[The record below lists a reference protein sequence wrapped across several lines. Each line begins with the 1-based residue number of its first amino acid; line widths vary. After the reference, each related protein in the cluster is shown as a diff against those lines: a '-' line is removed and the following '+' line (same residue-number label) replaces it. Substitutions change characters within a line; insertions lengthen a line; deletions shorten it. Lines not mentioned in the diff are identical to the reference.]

1 MNDDKDKNLSEK
13 LFTKNMQA
21 RETSGLTQYMPSSLS
36 QLESKPSHS
45 WYRNLRRLQWIWQ
58 GADPIEQEQV
68 LARISSST
76 NSRTNDQWLDTVMG
90 FRSGNWAYEW
100 TQAGMEHQRRAFEL
114 KGEEAALALYKAS
127 LYFSI
132 AAYPHIKGDNLASQ
146 AQVLANKAYNEAS
159 EKSQYVFK
167 QLNVP
172 YKGKTVQANLHLPH
186 TERPLP
192 VVIVCA
198 GLDSV
203 QTDMWKLFLD
213 YLAPNEFAMLTIDMP
228 SIGKSSHWTLSE
240 DSSCLHKALLD
251 YLPKVPF
258 VDHWNVGLL
267 GFRFGGNALVRLSLL
282 EASRIKACVTI
293 GAPVHDIL
301 ASPQKLINMP
311 KMYLDV
317 LGSRLGKLPID
328 IQSLAGQMS
337 AWSLKTQG
345 LLASR
350 RTSVPL
356 LAISLDGDP
365 VAPHTDNQLIAMSSK
380 MGKAVKVPSK
390 NLTSGY
396 QQSLDLAVNWLIE
409 ELKS

>member
-1 MNDDKDKNLSEK
+1 MNDDNNKNLSEK
-13 LFTKNMQA
+13 LFTKHLKA
-21 RETSGLTQYMPSSLS
+21 KETSCLTQYMPSSLS
-36 QLESKPSHS
+36 LLEDKPAQS

-76 NSRTNDQWLDTVMG
+76 HSRSKDEWLDTVTG

-100 TQAGMEHQRRAFEL
+100 TQAGMEHQRHANEL
-114 KGEEAALALYKAS
+114 KGDEAALALYKAS

-146 AQVLANKAYNEAS
+146 AQVLANKAYDEAS
-159 EKSQYVFK
+159 RLSKYVFK
-167 QLNVP
+167 QINVP
-172 YKGKTVQANLHLPH
+172 YKGKTIQANLHLPH

-203 QTDMWKLFLD
+203 QTDMWKLFLEH
-213 YLAPNEFAMLTIDMP
+213 LAPNEFAMLTIDMP
-228 SIGKSSHWTLSE
+228 SIGKSSKWTLSE
-240 DSSCLHKALLD
+240 DSSCLHKAVLD
-251 YLPKVPF
+251 HLPQVPF
-258 VDHWNVGLL
+258 IDHWNVGLL
-267 GFRFGGNALVRLSLL
+267 GFRFGGNALVRLSFL
-282 EASRIKACVTI
+282 EQSRIKACVTI
-293 GAPVHDIL
+293 GAPVHDIF
-301 ASPQKLINMP
+301 ASPDKVASMP

-317 LGSRLGKLPID
+317 LGSRLGKSPLD

-365 VAPHTDNQLIAMSSK
+365 IAPHSDNKLISMSSK
-380 MGKAVKVPSK
+380 VGQAVKVPSK
-390 NLTSGY
+390 NLSQGY
-396 QQSLDLAVNWLIE
+396 QKSLDLAVDWLLN